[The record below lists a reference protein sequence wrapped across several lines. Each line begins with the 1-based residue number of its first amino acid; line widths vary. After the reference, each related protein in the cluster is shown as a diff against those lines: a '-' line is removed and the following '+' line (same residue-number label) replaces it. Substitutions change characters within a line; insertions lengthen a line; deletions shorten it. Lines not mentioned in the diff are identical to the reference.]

1 MKPERC
7 MIITIDGPSASGKS
21 TLARE
26 LAKQS
31 GISYLNTGATYRA
44 AAIKAM
50 REGIDL
56 ADESEARKVAKRL
69 DIEFIPPT
77 ESNPERVLLDGE
89 DITDEVLSP
98 EVSRAASIFSR
109 HRCVREKIVGL
120 QRKIAKRIFKTQ
132 TELADEQEL
141 CGVVLEGRDT
151 GTVVFPDAD
160 IKIFL
165 TASAEERARRRLI
178 DYNLPESEL
187 ENLKAEIEARDR
199 RDIERDVSPLVP
211 AEDARLVNNS
221 EMTIEETVQRVLE
234 LINSKT

>member
-1 MKPERC
+1 

-77 ESNPERVLLDGE
+77 GSNAERVLLDGE

-98 EVSRAASIFSR
+98 EVSLAASIFSR
-109 HRCVREKIVGL
+109 HRCVREKIVEL
-120 QRKIAKRIFKTQ
+120 QRKIAKRIFKAQ
-132 TELADEQEL
+132 TELPQDQQQL
-141 CGVVLEGRDT
+141 CGIVLEGRDT

-199 RDIERDVSPLVP
+199 RDIERDVSPLIP

-221 EMTIEETVQRVLE
+221 EMTIEQTVQRVLE